1 MMVNRAPVR
10 TNNSAFI
17 AMIADEGNWNFKFMF
32 SLRTCKLEL
41 AMLIRGGKL
50 TILLS
55 IQTINGSKFVRLRP
69 NSISRMVLWTM
80 PNQGSIK
87 INTDGSYID
96 YNDKAGIGGYPEIAM
111 GILEKTRWTVK
122 KDAGVDFS
130 IDEVIA
136 VMKDGTIRIGLNTGG
151 GVATFAGVKAWCA
164 VLATSSVLVEQLEK
178 VIVGKPLK
186 YSWIGIRSRR
196 SPYDRSS
203 RRRQH
208 DHPFVL
214 GLQATISPH
223 SNSHNGG
230 ITIINVSSR
239 DLVERALMQQHVQDY
254 FNGGLSP
261 NSSDDSQP
269 ASELFDDQRA
279 YTEEKEDDAIL
290 LGYFKTRIHCVA
302 DGVNNPTETKEICAI
317 CQAEFEHEES
327 IGTLGCGH
335 EYHTGCIKQWLLRK
349 KDCPMCRASVLP

>member
-1 MMVNRAPVR
+1 M
-10 TNNSAFI
+10 SHSQ
-17 AMIADEGNWNFKFMF
+17 FMF
-32 SLRTCKLEL
+32 
-41 AMLIRGGKL
+41 
-50 TILLS
+50 
-55 IQTINGSKFVRLRP
+55 V
-69 NSISRMVLWTM
+69 NSR
-80 PNQGSIK
+80 
-87 INTDGSYID
+87 
-96 YNDKAGIGGYPEIAM
+96 
-111 GILEKTRWTVK
+111 
-122 KDAGVDFS
+122 
-130 IDEVIA
+130 
-136 VMKDGTIRIGLNTGG
+136 RIGM
-151 GVATFAGVKAWCA
+151 
-164 VLATSSVLVEQLEK
+164 
-178 VIVGKPLK
+178 
-186 YSWIGIRSRR
+186 RSRR
-196 SPYDRSS
+196 SPYYHSS

>member
-1 MMVNRAPVR
+1 
-10 TNNSAFI
+10 
-17 AMIADEGNWNFKFMF
+17 
-32 SLRTCKLEL
+32 
-41 AMLIRGGKL
+41 
-50 TILLS
+50 
-55 IQTINGSKFVRLRP
+55 
-69 NSISRMVLWTM
+69 M
-80 PNQGSIK
+80 PNEGSIK

-96 YNDKAGIGGYPEIAM
+96 YNDKTGIGGYPEIAM
-111 GILEKTRWTVK
+111 GILFSLLLVLSCADYLKVVSHVIDIDVVEKTRWTVK

-130 IDEVIA
+130 IDVVIA
-136 VMKDGTIRIGLNTGG
+136 VTKDGTIRIGMNTGG

-178 VIVGKPLK
+178 VYAPLIDGIM
-186 YSWIGIRSRR
+186 IGIRSRR

-208 DHPFVL
+208 DHPFLL
-214 GLQATISPH
+214 GLQSTISPH

-269 ASELFDDQRA
+269 ANELFDDQRA